1 MEDKGF
7 PPTMG
12 RVDPSPR
19 HDYIDISQLIN
30 TFNAIR
36 FSLNKNPPLLD
47 SFSTF

>member
-30 TFNAIR
+30 TFNAGVFIEEKL
-36 FSLNKNPPLLD
+36 FIVFHDFN
-47 SFSTF
+47 